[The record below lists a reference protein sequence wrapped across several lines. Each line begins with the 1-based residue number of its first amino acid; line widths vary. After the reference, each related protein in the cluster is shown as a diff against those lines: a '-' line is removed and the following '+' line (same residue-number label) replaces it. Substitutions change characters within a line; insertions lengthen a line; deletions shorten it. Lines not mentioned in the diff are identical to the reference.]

1 MLYYE
6 NRVLM
11 PHISLLYEEMS
22 ELRIVS
28 DKKVDHPRKGSKDL
42 SDAVTGAVYNAIAHT
57 PRNANPEIEIH
68 DWKSISKKNQL
79 EQQENRRWE
88 PSDDEIPKDF
98 AEYLDS
104 FGML

>member
-1 MLYYE
+1 
-6 NRVLM
+6 M
-11 PHISLLYEEMS
+11 PHIDILLDEMS
-22 ELRIVS
+22 QLRIVS

-57 PRNANPEIEIH
+57 PRNMNQEIEVY
-68 DWKSISKKNQL
+68 DWKGITKKN
-79 EQQENRRWE
+79 EQEAFDNVITA
-88 PSDDEIPKDF
+88 PPPMTKDI